1 VSKTNRDILYLGV
14 RYLGITVLLMFV
26 APISLYEAFKN
37 STHPLY
43 IPVLIFGILCAI
55 AAIAMAFFKCE
66 NNCRCLFQ
74 KRIASEI
81 S

>member
-55 AAIAMAFFKCE
+55 AAISMAFLSVKTIVDAFFNKE
-66 NNCRCLFQ
+66 
-74 KRIASEI
+74 
-81 S
+81 

>member
-1 VSKTNRDILYLGV
+1 MSKTKRDILYLGV

-43 IPVLIFGILCAI
+43 IPVLIFGILCAV
-55 AAIAMAFFKCE
+55 AAIAMAFLSVKTIVDAFFNKE
-66 NNCRCLFQ
+66 
-74 KRIASEI
+74 
-81 S
+81 

>member
-1 VSKTNRDILYLGV
+1 MSKTNRDILYLGV

-55 AAIAMAFFKCE
+55 AAIAMTFLSVKTIVDAFFKKE
-66 NNCRCLFQ
+66 
-74 KRIASEI
+74 
-81 S
+81 

>member
-1 VSKTNRDILYLGV
+1 MSKTNRDILYLGV

-37 STHPLY
+37 STHPLH

-55 AAIAMAFFKCE
+55 AAIAMAFLSVKTIVDAFFKKE
-66 NNCRCLFQ
+66 
-74 KRIASEI
+74 
-81 S
+81 

>member
-1 VSKTNRDILYLGV
+1 MSKTNRDILYLGV

-43 IPVLIFGILCAI
+43 IHVLIFGILCAI
-55 AAIAMAFFKCE
+55 AAIAMAFLSVKTIVDAFFKKE
-66 NNCRCLFQ
+66 
-74 KRIASEI
+74 
-81 S
+81 

>member
-1 VSKTNRDILYLGV
+1 MSKTNRDILYLAV

-55 AAIAMAFFKCE
+55 AAIAMAFLSVKTIVDAFFKKE
-66 NNCRCLFQ
+66 
-74 KRIASEI
+74 
-81 S
+81 

>member
-26 APISLYEAFKN
+26 APISIYEAFKN

-43 IPVLIFGILCAI
+43 IPVLIFGILCAV
-55 AAIAMAFFKCE
+55 AAIAMAFLSVKTIVDAFFNKE
-66 NNCRCLFQ
+66 
-74 KRIASEI
+74 
-81 S
+81 

>member
-1 VSKTNRDILYLGV
+1 MSKTNRDILYLGI

-55 AAIAMAFFKCE
+55 AAIAMAFLSVKTIVDAFFKKE
-66 NNCRCLFQ
+66 
-74 KRIASEI
+74 
-81 S
+81 

>member
-1 VSKTNRDILYLGV
+1 MSKTNRDILYLGV

-37 STHPLY
+37 STHLLY

-55 AAIAMAFFKCE
+55 AAIAMAFLSVKTIVDAFFKKE
-66 NNCRCLFQ
+66 
-74 KRIASEI
+74 
-81 S
+81 

>member
-1 VSKTNRDILYLGV
+1 MSKTNRDILYLGV

-43 IPVLIFGILCAI
+43 TPVLIFGILCAI
-55 AAIAMAFFKCE
+55 AAIAMAFLSVKTIVDAFFKKE
-66 NNCRCLFQ
+66 
-74 KRIASEI
+74 
-81 S
+81 

>member
-1 VSKTNRDILYLGV
+1 MSKSNRDILYLGV

-55 AAIAMAFFKCE
+55 AAIAMAFLSVKTIVDAFFKKE
-66 NNCRCLFQ
+66 
-74 KRIASEI
+74 
-81 S
+81 

>member
-55 AAIAMAFFKCE
+55 AAIAMAFLSVKTIVDAYFKKE
-66 NNCRCLFQ
+66 
-74 KRIASEI
+74 
-81 S
+81 

>member
-1 VSKTNRDILYLGV
+1 
-14 RYLGITVLLMFV
+14 MFV

-55 AAIAMAFFKCE
+55 AAIAMAFLSVKTIVDAFFKKE
-66 NNCRCLFQ
+66 
-74 KRIASEI
+74 
-81 S
+81 

>member
-1 VSKTNRDILYLGV
+1 MSKTNRDILYLGV

-55 AAIAMAFFKCE
+55 AAIVMAFLSVKTIVDAFFKKE
-66 NNCRCLFQ
+66 
-74 KRIASEI
+74 
-81 S
+81 

>member
-1 VSKTNRDILYLGV
+1 MSKTNRDILYLGV

-55 AAIAMAFFKCE
+55 AAIAMAFLSVKTIVDDFFKKE
-66 NNCRCLFQ
+66 
-74 KRIASEI
+74 
-81 S
+81 

>member
-1 VSKTNRDILYLGV
+1 MSKTNRYILYLGV

-55 AAIAMAFFKCE
+55 AAIAMAFLSVKTIVDAFFKKE
-66 NNCRCLFQ
+66 
-74 KRIASEI
+74 
-81 S
+81 

>member
-1 VSKTNRDILYLGV
+1 MSKTNRDILYLGV

-43 IPVLIFGILCAI
+43 ITVLIFGILCAI
-55 AAIAMAFFKCE
+55 AAIAMAFLSVKTIVDAFFKKE
-66 NNCRCLFQ
+66 
-74 KRIASEI
+74 
-81 S
+81 

>member
-1 VSKTNRDILYLGV
+1 MSKTNRDILYLGV

-55 AAIAMAFFKCE
+55 SAIAMAFLSVKTIVDAFFKKE
-66 NNCRCLFQ
+66 
-74 KRIASEI
+74 
-81 S
+81 

>member
-55 AAIAMAFFKCE
+55 AAIAMAFLSVKTIVDAFFNKE
-66 NNCRCLFQ
+66 
-74 KRIASEI
+74 
-81 S
+81 

>member
-43 IPVLIFGILCAI
+43 IPVLIFGILCAV
-55 AAIAMAFFKCE
+55 AAIAMAFLSVKTIVDAFFNKE
-66 NNCRCLFQ
+66 
-74 KRIASEI
+74 
-81 S
+81 

>member
-1 VSKTNRDILYLGV
+1 MSKTNRDILYLGV

-43 IPVLIFGILCAI
+43 IPVLIFGVLCAI
-55 AAIAMAFFKCE
+55 AAIAMAFLSVKTIVDAFFKKE
-66 NNCRCLFQ
+66 
-74 KRIASEI
+74 
-81 S
+81 

>member
-1 VSKTNRDILYLGV
+1 MSKTNRDILYLGV

-37 STHPLY
+37 STHQLY

-55 AAIAMAFFKCE
+55 AAIAMAFLSVKTIVDAFFKKE
-66 NNCRCLFQ
+66 
-74 KRIASEI
+74 
-81 S
+81 

>member
-1 VSKTNRDILYLGV
+1 MSKTNRDILYLGV

-43 IPVLIFGILCAI
+43 IPVLIFGILCSI
-55 AAIAMAFFKCE
+55 AAIAMAFLSVKTIVDAFFKKE
-66 NNCRCLFQ
+66 
-74 KRIASEI
+74 
-81 S
+81 

>member
-1 VSKTNRDILYLGV
+1 MSKTNRDILYLGV

-26 APISLYEAFKN
+26 APISLFEAFKN

-55 AAIAMAFFKCE
+55 AAIAMAFLSVKTIVDAFFKKE
-66 NNCRCLFQ
+66 
-74 KRIASEI
+74 
-81 S
+81 

>member
-26 APISLYEAFKN
+26 APISLFEAFKN

-55 AAIAMAFFKCE
+55 AAIAMAFLSVKTIVDAFFNKE
-66 NNCRCLFQ
+66 
-74 KRIASEI
+74 
-81 S
+81 

>member
-1 VSKTNRDILYLGV
+1 MSKTNRDILYLGV

-55 AAIAMAFFKCE
+55 AAIAMAFLSVKTIVDVFFKKE
-66 NNCRCLFQ
+66 
-74 KRIASEI
+74 
-81 S
+81 

>member
-1 VSKTNRDILYLGV
+1 MSKTNRDILYLGV

-55 AAIAMAFFKCE
+55 AAIAMAFLSVKTIADAFFKKE
-66 NNCRCLFQ
+66 
-74 KRIASEI
+74 
-81 S
+81 

>member
-55 AAIAMAFFKCE
+55 AAIAMAFLSVKTIVDAFFKKE
-66 NNCRCLFQ
+66 
-74 KRIASEI
+74 
-81 S
+81 

>member
-1 VSKTNRDILYLGV
+1 MSKTNRDILYLGV
-14 RYLGITVLLMFV
+14 RYLGITLLLMFV

-55 AAIAMAFFKCE
+55 AAIAMAFLSVKTIVDAFFKKE
-66 NNCRCLFQ
+66 
-74 KRIASEI
+74 
-81 S
+81 

>member
-1 VSKTNRDILYLGV
+1 MSKTNRDILYLGV

-26 APISLYEAFKN
+26 SPISLYEAFKN

-55 AAIAMAFFKCE
+55 AAIAMAFLSVKTIVDAFFKKE
-66 NNCRCLFQ
+66 
-74 KRIASEI
+74 
-81 S
+81 

>member
-1 VSKTNRDILYLGV
+1 MSKTNSDILYLGV

-55 AAIAMAFFKCE
+55 AAIAMAFLSVKTIVDAFFKKE
-66 NNCRCLFQ
+66 
-74 KRIASEI
+74 
-81 S
+81 

>member
-1 VSKTNRDILYLGV
+1 MSKTNRDILYLGV
-14 RYLGITVLLMFV
+14 QYLGITVLLMFV

-55 AAIAMAFFKCE
+55 AAIAMAFLSVKTIVDAFFKKE
-66 NNCRCLFQ
+66 
-74 KRIASEI
+74 
-81 S
+81 

>member
-55 AAIAMAFFKCE
+55 VAIAMAFLSVKTIVDAFFKKE
-66 NNCRCLFQ
+66 
-74 KRIASEI
+74 
-81 S
+81 